1 MPVFRLSQWCSRNFL
16 FFLDVSPCHFWK
28 QLGCIETSGSYH
40 TLTRHN
46 ISQQRESRK
55 LLKLSVHLIVCIL
68 MRDELNEMVSGCNTH
83 REMINADNILICKS
97 GRKETYVPKLRLRR
111 ENNNTVDQEVGFEDV
126 NWSNLSPNTFQ

>member
-1 MPVFRLSQWCSRNFL
+1 
-16 FFLDVSPCHFWK
+16 
-28 QLGCIETSGSYH
+28 
-40 TLTRHN
+40 
-46 ISQQRESRK
+46 
-55 LLKLSVHLIVCIL
+55 

-126 NWSNLSPNTFQ
+126 NWINLSPNTFQ